1 MELSVVRK
9 YLRKPYVYILL
20 LLWRHEVHLHQG
32 CFINTFLSS
41 FLFPIFFLTHPL
53 IITHAINYTY
63 TGSPPKK
70 GRANMS
76 DEQRE
81 DILEL
86 EWINRIKAGRG
97 YRGVGPGSTIGN
109 GFLSGSRRTKE
120 EKVVLSFSL
129 PRSNAITGTNRVENG
144 REEEE

>member
-1 MELSVVRK
+1 
-9 YLRKPYVYILL
+9 
-20 LLWRHEVHLHQG
+20 
-32 CFINTFLSS
+32 
-41 FLFPIFFLTHPL
+41 
-53 IITHAINYTY
+53 
-63 TGSPPKK
+63 
-70 GRANMS
+70 MS

-144 REEEE
+144 REDEE